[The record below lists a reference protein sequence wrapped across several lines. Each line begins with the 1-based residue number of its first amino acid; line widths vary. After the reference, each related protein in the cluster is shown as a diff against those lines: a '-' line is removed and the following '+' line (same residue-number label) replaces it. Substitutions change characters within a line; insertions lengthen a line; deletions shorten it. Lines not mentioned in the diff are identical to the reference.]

1 MNSEFNKCQK
11 HYHVKKNDKVQVISG
26 GWKNKT
32 AKVVAILK
40 KKDRVV
46 LEIENPTDR
55 DRERITKKRT
65 VRKSAAN
72 PNGGL
77 VDRAVSVHVSNVKKI
92 ASADEGAKKAE

>member
-1 MNSEFNKCQK
+1 MPEALPRQEE
-11 HYHVKKNDKVQVISG
+11 
-26 GWKNKT
+26 
-32 AKVVAILK
+32 L
-40 KKDRVV
+40 V

-77 VDRAVSVHVSNVKKI
+77 ADRAVSVHVSNVKKI